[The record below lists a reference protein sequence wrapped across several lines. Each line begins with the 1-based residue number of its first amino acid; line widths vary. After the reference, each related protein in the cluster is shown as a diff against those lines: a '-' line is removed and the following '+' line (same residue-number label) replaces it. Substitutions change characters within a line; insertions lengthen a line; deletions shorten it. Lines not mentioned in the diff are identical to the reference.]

1 MTNKKTIF
9 SVLFLLFIA
18 LILQLGCVRSQ
29 PAQFYVLTSTVEEI
43 KSDPKAIELKDISIG
58 IGPVEL
64 SDYMLR
70 PQILTYERAG
80 KLNYAEFERWAEP
93 LDDNFARVVAQNL
106 SLLIPTDQ
114 IFIFPFRGSAGVK
127 YQIVFEVLR
136 FAKGVDGQ
144 VTLIVLW
151 SIYDEQ
157 ELKLLTRKK
166 STYQRPGPTGEETY
180 YEQLSS
186 TMSLLLEDLSRD
198 LAAYLLK
205 IGGGP
210 R

>member
-1 MTNKKTIF
+1 MKNIR
-9 SVLFLLFIA
+9 SILPVL
-18 LILQLGCVRSQ
+18 LILVLSLALQVGCGRSQ
-29 PAQFYVLTSTVEEI
+29 PSQFYVLTST
-43 KSDPKAIELKDISIG
+43 IEKNSPSSAADNLKDISIG

-80 KLNYAEFERWAEP
+80 KLNYAELERWAEP
-93 LDDNFARVVAQNL
+93 LDDNFARVIAQNL
-106 SLLIPTDQ
+106 SLLIPTEQ
-114 IFIFPFRGSAGVK
+114 IFIFPFRGSAKGK
-127 YQIVFEVLR
+127 YQIVLEVLR
-136 FAKGVDGQ
+136 FAKGADGQ

-180 YEQLSS
+180 YEQLST
-186 TMSLLLEDLSRD
+186 TMSQLLEDLSRD
-198 LAAYLLK
+198 LTSHLLK
-205 IGGGP
+205 IGDGP